1 MESTA
6 LSQLKTLLAA
16 APTLRAQLSNTERL
30 QLSGLAEALRNELER
45 PDEAVFRVTF
55 NEPGHYLA
63 IRLALQWGVFEALGD
78 VGEKGVSCE
87 QIAEGAGADA
97 RLVARFLRHLAANS
111 TIREVDHDTYASTRL
126 SASLRQKSFKDA
138 VHFMFDDF
146 YNVGWRVPSF
156 LDSISHRNPSDINNG
171 PFQHAHGFSNK
182 SLYTYFNEDAAMGER
197 FGGMIQ
203 MYNAGKPFFWED
215 GYYPFRERLVEGG
228 PVSDKEVLLVDIGG
242 GDAGDLGLLR
252 KALGEDVKGRLVLQ
266 ELKHIVDRSE
276 QDGFEAHVGDWNE
289 VQPIKGARAY
299 MLQHILHDFSSD
311 DACRRILSNIV
322 SAMKRGYSKLLIKEL
337 LISDRDAP
345 WAFTAMDVNVM
356 QSLSGQERTESQ
368 FRELL
373 ESVGLRIDG
382 ISSHENALDV
392 VIEAS
397 LP

>member
-1 MESTA
+1 MEPDA
-6 LSQLKTLLAA
+6 LSQLKILLAA

-78 VGEKGVSCE
+78 VGEKEVSCK

-97 RLVARFLRHLAANS
+97 RLVARFLRHLAANG
-111 TIREVDHDTYASTRL
+111 TIHEVDVDTYASTRL

-138 VHFMFDDF
+138 IHFMFDDF

-156 LDSISHRNPSDINNG
+156 LDSISHLNPSDINNG

-182 SLYTYFNEDAAMGER
+182 SLYTVFNEDAAMGER

-203 MYNAGKPFFWED
+203 MYNAGKPFFWEN
-215 GYYPFRERLVEGG
+215 GYYPFKERLVVSG
-228 PVSDKEVLLVDIGG
+228 PTSDEEVLLVDIGG
-242 GDAGDLGLLR
+242 GDAGDLGLLK
-252 KALGEDVKGRLVLQ
+252 KALGDDVKGRLVLQ
-266 ELKHIVDRSE
+266 ELKHIVDRSK

-311 DACRRILSNIV
+311 DACRRILRNIV
-322 SAMKRGYSKLLIKEL
+322 PAMKPGYSKLLIKEL
-337 LISDRDAP
+337 LIPDQNAP

-373 ESVGLRIDG
+373 GSVGLKMEG
-382 ISSHENALDV
+382 IWGHENALDV

>member
-1 MESTA
+1 MEFNA

-78 VGEKGVSCE
+78 VGEKGVSCK

-97 RLVARFLRHLAANS
+97 RLVARFLRHLAANG
-111 TIREVDHDTYASTRL
+111 TIREVDHDAYASTRL

-156 LDSISHRNPSDINNG
+156 LDSISHQNPSDINNG
-171 PFQHAHGFSNK
+171 PFQHAHDFSNK
-182 SLYTYFNEDAAMGER
+182 SLYTYFDEDAAMGER

-203 MYNAGKPFFWED
+203 MYNAGKHFFWED
-215 GYYPFRERLVEGG
+215 GYYPFRERLVGGG
-228 PVSDKEVLLVDIGG
+228 PVSDEEVLLVDIGG

-299 MLQHILHDFSSD
+299 MLQHVLHDFSSD
-311 DACRRILSNIV
+311 DACRRILRNIV
-322 SAMKRGYSKLLIKEL
+322 PAMKPGYSKLLIKEL
-337 LISDRDAP
+337 LIPDRNAP

-373 ESVGLRIDG
+373 ESVGLKSEG
-382 ISSHENALDV
+382 IWSHENALDV

>member
-1 MESTA
+1 MASDA
-6 LSQLKTLLAA
+6 LSQPKTLLAA

-55 NEPGHYLA
+55 NESGHYLA

-87 QIAEGAGADA
+87 RIAEGAGADA
-97 RLVARFLRHLAANS
+97 RLVARFLRHLAANG
-111 TIREVDHDTYASTRL
+111 TIREVDVDTYASTRL

-138 VHFMFDDF
+138 IHFMFDDF
-146 YNVGWRVPSF
+146 YN
-156 LDSISHRNPSDINNG
+156 
-171 PFQHAHGFSNK
+171 
-182 SLYTYFNEDAAMGER
+182 
-197 FGGMIQ
+197 
-203 MYNAGKPFFWED
+203 
-215 GYYPFRERLVEGG
+215 
-228 PVSDKEVLLVDIGG
+228 EVLLVDIGG

-252 KALGEDVKGRLVLQ
+252 EALGGDVKGRLVLQ
-266 ELKHIVDRSE
+266 ELEHIVDRSE

-299 MLQHILHDFSSD
+299 MLQHVLHDFSSD
-311 DACRRILSNIV
+311 DSCRRILRNIV
-322 SAMKRGYSKLLIKEL
+322 LAMKPGYSTLLIKEL
-337 LISDRDAP
+337 LIPDRNAP

-373 ESVGLRIDG
+373 ESVGLKIEG
-382 ISSHENALDV
+382 IWSHENALDV